1 MNAISAKVAELEGIL
16 AQYQDEEQWYDR
28 FIEALYT
35 DTIVKKGALYVYDR
49 DPEEDAWE
57 PFANLM
63 KSRNFAEY
71 EVFGNFRGLAEKDR
85 STLLRKASRRD
96 NDLTA
101 SEDITPLLTKL
112 DDLAALFMES
122 RDRLEYERVEL
133 ANGEDIYQ
141 FYRTMSSK
149 LNDIRRRLK

>member
-1 MNAISAKVAELEGIL
+1 
-16 AQYQDEEQWYDR
+16 
-28 FIEALYT
+28 
-35 DTIVKKGALYVYDR
+35 
-49 DPEEDAWE
+49 
-57 PFANLM
+57 
-63 KSRNFAEY
+63 
-71 EVFGNFRGLAEKDR
+71 
-85 STLLRKASRRD
+85 LLRKASRRD

-101 SEDITPLLTKL
+101 SEDIMPLLTKL